1 MKTSRH
7 GSSSWGWAS
16 IPAVAFVLLVFVVP
30 VVLLTARS
38 FTEPEF
44 GLQNFERLLSQ
55 PGYVEIILRTIWIS
69 ATATVIALIIG
80 YPMAYYMV
88 NGTRGVKV
96 FLTIAVIAPYLTSIL
111 LRSFSWMV
119 LLGRNGLINNA
130 LTAIGLEPVTMLFTP
145 IAVVVSLAHYLLP
158 LMILPIA
165 STMRSVDTSRLKAAA
180 SLGSGPLQAFVRI
193 YMPLTKPGV
202 QIGVVLSFVYGVGA
216 FVIPA
221 LLGGNDGRMLGSFI
235 HIAIDQSADYALASA
250 AAIVLAILVV
260 MIVIA
265 FQALTGMSTTELA
278 GRAQASSSAVAKPK
292 RRRGAASR
300 HAVTAFFGRVAE
312 QVDRTGIT
320 RRPRI
325 GAVLT
330 VILGALVLAPQL
342 IVIPISFAS
351 TRALVFPPLG
361 WSLQWYEEF
370 FTEEWLEPLFVSLR
384 IALIT
389 TVVAVVLGTLVA
401 MGVVRGRGRGIGA
414 ATSTLMMVPLLF
426 PLVVAAAGFYLV
438 YLRIG
443 LVDTELGIVL
453 AHICIAIPF
462 VFGTV
467 SASLRNLNP
476 AYENAAAS
484 LGANRFTQL
493 RRIVAPL
500 MLPAILTGAFFAFL
514 TSFDESTIA
523 VFLSGVRTKTL
534 PRRIY
539 EGLAFESDP
548 TIAVIAVFTI
558 VVTALLWGGLVL
570 LRRALRKTKGAR

>member
-1 MKTSRH
+1 MAVGGHRS
-7 GSSSWGWAS
+7 GWGWAS
-16 IPAVAFVLLVFVVP
+16 IPAVAFVLLIFVVP
-30 VVLLTARS
+30 VVLLSTRS
-38 FTEPEF
+38 ITEPEV
-44 GLQNFERLLSQ
+44 GWQNFERLLSQ
-55 PGYVEIILRTIWIS
+55 PGYVEIIFRTIWIS
-69 ATATVIALIIG
+69 ALATAIALVIG
-80 YPMAYYMV
+80 YPIAYFMV
-88 NGTRGVKV
+88 NGGKKV
-96 FLTIAVIAPYLTSIL
+96 RIFLTIAVVAPYLTSIL

-119 LLGRNGLINNA
+119 LLGRNGVVNGFLA
-130 LTAIGLEPVTMLFTP
+130 TMGLEPITMLFTP

-165 STMRSVDTSRLKAAA
+165 ATMRSVDSSRLKAAA

-221 LLGGNDGRMLGSFI
+221 LLGGDDGRMLGSLI
-235 HIAIDQSADYALASA
+235 HSAIDQSADYALASA
-250 AAIVLAILVV
+250 AALVLAALVIL
-260 MIVIA
+260 IVIA
-265 FQALTGMSTTELA
+265 FQAITGMSTTELA
-278 GRAQASSSAVAKPK
+278 GRSQAQSSKVK
-292 RRRGAASR
+292 RRRRSREASSR
-300 HAVTAFFGRVAE
+300 HRIVSAFGRAAE
-312 QVDRTGIT
+312 LVDRTGIT
-320 RRPRI
+320 RHPRI
-325 GAVLT
+325 GEIATIV
-330 VILGALVLAPQL
+330 LGALILAPQL

-361 WSLQWYEEF
+361 WSTQWYAEF
-370 FTEEWLEPLFVSLR
+370 FTPEWLEPLSVSVR
-384 IALIT
+384 IAAIT
-389 TVVAVVLGTLVA
+389 TVVAVILGTLVA
-401 MGVVRGRGRGIGA
+401 LGVVRGRSRGLGA
-414 ATSTLMMVPLLF
+414 LTSTLMMVPLLF

-438 YLRIG
+438 FLRIG

-453 AHICIAIPF
+453 AHISIAIPF

-467 SASLRNLNP
+467 SASLRGLNP

-493 RRIVAPL
+493 RRIVVPL
-500 MLPAILTGAFFAFL
+500 MLPAIATGAFFAFL

-534 PRRIY
+534 PRRMY

-558 VVTALLWGGLVL
+558 VATAVLWGGFVIM
-570 LRRALRKTKGAR
+570 RRISRKRTGAVR

>member
-1 MKTSRH
+1 MATRIRPLST
-7 GSSSWGWAS
+7 WGWAS
-16 IPAVAFVLLVFVVP
+16 LPAVAFVMLVFVLP

-55 PGYVEIILRTIWIS
+55 PGYVAIIFRTIWIS
-69 ATATVIALIIG
+69 AAATGIALLIG
-80 YPMAYYMV
+80 YPMAYHMV
-88 NGTRGVKV
+88 NGSRRVKV
-96 FLTIAVIAPYLTSIL
+96 FLTIAVVAPYLTSIL

-119 LLGRNGLINNA
+119 LLGRNGPVNNA
-130 LTAIGLEPVTMLFTP
+130 LTAVGLEPVAMLFTP
-145 IAVVVSLAHYLLP
+145 VAVVLSLAHFLLP

-165 STMRSVDTSRLKAAA
+165 ATMRSADSSRLKAAA

-202 QIGVVLSFVYGVGA
+202 QIGIVLSFVYGVGA

-221 LLGGNDGRMLGSFI
+221 LLGGENGRMLGSFI
-235 HIAIDQSADYALASA
+235 HTAIDQSADYALASS
-250 AAIVLAILVV
+250 AAIVLAVLVIL
-260 MIVIA
+260 IVIL

-278 GRAQASSSAVAKPK
+278 GRAQAQSSVAGKK
-292 RRRGAASR
+292 RRRSRGSASR
-300 HAVTAFFGRVAE
+300 HALTRFFGRIAAMI
-312 QVDRTGIT
+312 DRTGIT
-320 RRPRI
+320 RRKRI
-325 GAVLT
+325 GAAFTIV
-330 VILGALVLAPQL
+330 LGAVVLAPQL

-361 WSLQWYEEF
+361 WSTQWYAEF
-370 FTEEWLEPLFVSLR
+370 FTSDWLDPLFVSLR

-389 TVVAVVLGTLVA
+389 TIVAVVLGTLVA
-401 MGVVRGRGRGIGA
+401 MGVVRGRNRALGA

-453 AHICIAIPF
+453 AHIAIAIPF

-467 SASLRNLNP
+467 SASLRGLDP

-493 RRIVAPL
+493 RRIVVPL
-500 MLPAILTGAFFAFL
+500 MFPAIATGAFFAFL

-523 VFLSGVRTKTL
+523 IFLSGVRTKTL
-534 PRRIY
+534 PRRMY

-548 TIAVIAVFTI
+548 TIAVIAVFTF
-558 VVTALLWGGLVL
+558 VATAVLWGGLVIG
-570 LRRALRKTKGAR
+570 RRLVRRRRNR